1 MLENYLLRG
10 LLIGLIFGVPA
21 GAIGALTIQ
30 RTLNSGFFAGLTT
43 GLGSSVAD
51 LLYACAGVFGITLVS
66 DFLAR
71 HQRPISLLGGLLIVA
86 LGIYIFRQSP
96 QKRSQ
101 EASQVN
107 LPLCFASSFAIAI
120 TNPAT
125 VLSFLIAFAAFEI
138 TGEREQTRLESI
150 QLIAGILLGTLCWW
164 SALSGAAAA
173 FRAYVNDRIYLWLN
187 RLLGCL
193 MAVFGAAMVLRG
205 ILPHE

>member
-1 MLENYLLRG
+1 MVESYLLRG
-10 LLIGLIFGVPA
+10 LLIALIFGVPA

-51 LLYACAGVFGITLVS
+51 LLYACVGVFGITLVS
-66 DFLAR
+66 DFLTR

-101 EASQVN
+101 EAGRVN
-107 LPLCFASSFAIAI
+107 LPFCFVSSFAIAI
-120 TNPAT
+120 TNPTT
-125 VLSFLIAFAAFEI
+125 VLSFLMAFAAFEI
-138 TGEREQTRLESI
+138 TGEQTRLESV

-164 SALSGAAAA
+164 WLLSGAAAA

-193 MAVFGAAMVLRG
+193 MTVFGIVMGVRG
-205 ILPHE
+205 LLPPQ

>member
-1 MLENYLLRG
+1 MIESYLLRG

-30 RTLNSGFFAGLTT
+30 RTLNSGFFAGLAT

-66 DFLAR
+66 DFLTR

-96 QKRSQ
+96 QKLSQ
-101 EASQVN
+101 EASRVN

-125 VLSFLIAFAAFEI
+125 VLSFLMAFAAFEI
-138 TGEREQTRLESI
+138 TGEQTRLESV

-164 SALSGAAAA
+164 LLLSGAAAA

-193 MAVFGAAMVLRG
+193 MAMFGAVMAIRG
-205 ILPHE
+205 LLPSQ